1 MTPSSSSCLTHPY
14 AGQVYLATAPSLEK
28 QGWLKFGCTRRT
40 AVQRAKEHAG
50 ALSTERSSPVVV
62 RDSLDCEKAEA
73 LFRELLKDLKLLPA
87 GRKEL
92 TTCSLKKATALLE
105 LAIRDAPVRTA
116 LAIEEPTYRGRLS
129 SDHPVANELLAMP
142 WGIGKQVL
150 AVENW
155 LLSSLETAS
164 LAAKLQRYGVVC
176 TNASRTAP
184 EFLLQGKV
192 LNDAQVWLAS
202 KGLRASRLQEKEA
215 RLFRW
220 TR

>member
-1 MTPSSSSCLTHPY
+1 MELSGSSCLTHPY
-14 AGQVYLATAPSLEK
+14 AGQVYIATSPSLTQK
-28 QGWLKFGCTRRT
+28 GWLKFGCTRRT

-50 ALSTERSSPVVV
+50 ALSTEKSSPVVV
-62 RDSLDCEKAEA
+62 RDSLDCEKAED
-73 LFRELLKDLKLLPA
+73 LFREMLEDLKLLPA

-105 LAIRDAPVRTA
+105 RALREAPVRTA
-116 LAIEEPTYRGRLS
+116 LAVEASTYRGRLS
-129 SDHPVANELLAMP
+129 SEHPVAGELLAMP
-142 WGIGKQVL
+142 WGIGKQVFT
-150 AVENW
+150 VEDW

-176 TNASRTAP
+176 TNASRRAP
-184 EFLLQGKV
+184 EFVLQGK
-192 LNDAQVWLAS
+192 LLSDAQVWLAS
-202 KGLRASRLQEKEA
+202 KGLCAARLLEKEA